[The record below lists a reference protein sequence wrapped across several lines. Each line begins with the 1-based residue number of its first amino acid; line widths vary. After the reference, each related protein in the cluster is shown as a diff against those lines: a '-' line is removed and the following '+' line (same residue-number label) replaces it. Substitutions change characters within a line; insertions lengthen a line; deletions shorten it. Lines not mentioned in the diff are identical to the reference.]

1 MYERKRRRWSA
12 HDATKLIL
20 NRCFAEDQPARL
32 TLFAAGYQGEA
43 TEPADPVHRGGGWPD
58 CCGRLPSHRHAR
70 GIKPMQDAP
79 LLLYLLYA
87 ALMVSSMM
95 LTLQVHR
102 LRQPASDDNRTLGR

>member
-1 MYERKRRRWSA
+1 
-12 HDATKLIL
+12 
-20 NRCFAEDQPARL
+20 
-32 TLFAAGYQGEA
+32 
-43 TEPADPVHRGGGWPD
+43 
-58 CCGRLPSHRHAR
+58 
-70 GIKPMQDAP
+70 MQDAP